1 MPTKRLALIG
11 CLSLLVACS
20 PQAADSTA
28 DAAPKTAPIEPVVTA
43 APAVEAPAAV
53 EAIAEAEPATEQPL
67 GDEDLDKVR
76 AAAGCPVPGDVYDV
90 DDVRIYCAMPAD
102 VQAFLARE
110 NTCQHFA
117 GEEPYDDERR
127 RELEEASAKYCE
139 GREKNF
145 TDLVARHRGDCAVR
159 AALIGINGRY
169 DLDFDLDLK
178 PCGG

>member
-1 MPTKRLALIG
+1 MRTKHLALVA
-11 CLSLLVACS
+11 CLSLLAACS
-20 PQAADSTA
+20 PQAADSAAEATPKATA
-28 DAAPKTAPIEPVVTA
+28 SEPAAPPVAT
-43 APAVEAPAAV
+43 APAA
-53 EAIAEAEPATEQPL
+53 APST
-67 GDEDLDKVR
+67 GDEALDQAL

-90 DDVRIYCAMPAD
+90 DDVRIYCQMPAD

-127 RELEEASAKYCE
+127 RELEEASATYCE
-139 GREKNF
+139 GREKVF
-145 TDLVARHRGDCAVR
+145 SDLVARHRDDCAIR

-178 PCGG
+178 PCEG

>member
-11 CLSLLVACS
+11 CLSLLAACS
-20 PQAADSTA
+20 PQAADSTT
-28 DAAPKTAPIEPVVTA
+28 DAAPKAAPVEPAVTA

-53 EAIAEAEPATEQPL
+53 EATAEAEPSTDL
-67 GDEDLDKVR
+67 SSGDEALDKAR
-76 AAAGCPVPGDVYDV
+76 AAAGCPVPEDVYDV
-90 DDVRIYCAMPAD
+90 DDVRIYCAMPGD

-127 RELEEASAKYCE
+127 RELEEAGAKYCE

-145 TDLVARHRGDCAVR
+145 TDLVARHRGDCAIR
-159 AALIGINGRY
+159 TALIGINSRY
-169 DLDFDLDLK
+169 DLVFELDLK
-178 PCGG
+178 PCEG

>member
-11 CLSLLVACS
+11 CLSLLAACS
-20 PQAADSTA
+20 PQAADNAA
-28 DAAPKTAPIEPVVTA
+28 DATPKSTPAVTA
-43 APAVEAPAAV
+43 APEVEAPAAV
-53 EAIAEAEPATEQPL
+53 EATAKAEPATDL
-67 GDEDLDKVR
+67 TSGDEELDKAR
-76 AAAGCPVPGDVYDV
+76 AAAGCPVPGDVYDA
-90 DDVRIYCAMPAD
+90 DDVRIYCAMPAG

-139 GREKNF
+139 GREKIF

-159 AALIGINGRY
+159 AALIGINSRY